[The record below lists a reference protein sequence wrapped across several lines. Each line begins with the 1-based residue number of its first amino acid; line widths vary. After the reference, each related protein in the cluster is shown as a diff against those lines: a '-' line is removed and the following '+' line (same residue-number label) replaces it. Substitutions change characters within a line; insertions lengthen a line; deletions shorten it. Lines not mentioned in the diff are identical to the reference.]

1 MSAINAGNISV
12 SSKINIPKLT
22 TAQRNALGNQAG
34 LLVYNTDD
42 LEVQVNTG
50 SQWIPAGKLSFGALF
65 PFTTFTFTNG
75 GATLNNGP
83 SRQSLISTYNTTAN
97 PWLND
102 SQFYDVP
109 SPGIQRFTV
118 PKDGTYR
125 ITAIGA
131 VGGQGAYGQSG
142 GNGANM
148 RGDFALVQGEKLWI
162 CVGQSGGNYV
172 NPYNAGAGGGGS
184 FVSKGSNLGTSTA
197 LIVAGGGGGGG
208 TSYYFGYS
216 PGYGAPTT
224 NNGDTAGSVG
234 PAAYAQPGAS
244 FSFNSS
250 GYGGTYPLGFRNGAT
265 GGSGLYNCIGGF
277 GGGGDTY
284 HTGAG
289 GGGYSGGNTGQYYYS
304 APNGFGGGSFNNG
317 TNQSNTG
324 SANAGMGSV
333 TITIL

>member
-1 MSAINAGNISV
+1 MSSINAGNISV
-12 SSKINIPKLT
+12 TSKINIPKLT
-22 TAQRNALGNQAG
+22 TSQRNALGNQAG
-34 LLVYNTDD
+34 LLVYNVDD

-50 SQWIPAGKLSFGALF
+50 SQWVPAGKLSFGALF
-65 PFTTFTFTNG
+65 TFSTFTFTNG

-83 SRQSLISTYNTTAN
+83 SRSALIASYNTSAN

-102 SQFYDVP
+102 PQFFDVT
-109 SPGIQRFTV
+109 STGIQRFTV

-125 ITAIGA
+125 ITANGA
-131 VGGQGAYGQSG
+131 LGGTGAYGVPG
-142 GNGANM
+142 GPGAFM
-148 RGDFALVQGEKLWI
+148 RGDFTLLQGEKLWI
-162 CVGQSGGNYV
+162 CVGQIGGTYV
-172 NPYNAGAGGGGS
+172 NPYNAGGGGGGS
-184 FVSKGSNLGTSTA
+184 FVSKGTSLSTSTA

-224 NNGDTAGSVG
+224 NNGDVAGTLG

-250 GYGGTYPLGFRNGAT
+250 GYAGTFPLGFRNGAT
-265 GGSGLYNCIGGF
+265 GGSGLYNCYGGF

-289 GGGYSGGNTGQYYYS
+289 GGGYTGGNTGQYYYS
-304 APNGFGGGSFNNG
+304 TPNGGGGGSINNG
-317 TNQSNTG
+317 INQSNTG
-324 SANAGMGSV
+324 SSNSGVGNV
-333 TITIL
+333 TIALL